1 VPSHETAGNGIG
13 IDASGVHNAI
23 FSIFATSAAPILC
36 AFVLELLP
44 RHRIHEEASMNRV
57 SGRRGVLSAEP
68 PIKRPGRPEGGKGA
82 MREGIMDAAEVVFA
96 NQGYAGTTLREIS
109 VLAGVTQALITYYFG
124 SKFDLFSETF
134 LRRAT
139 PIADARIESL
149 ARLQTDGKATDVVA
163 IVEAFLRP
171 VLDLRATEQ
180 GPAFLRLHARLH
192 TEPPNLSYELRKTAY
207 DESTHLYID
216 ALHKALPHLS
226 RLDVHWRMTLMIGTY
241 LYALSDTNRME
252 DMVPESYDPKDGS
265 RLMAETVA
273 FITGGICREPTKAVG
288 IHKKKAARSRVQI

>member
-1 VPSHETAGNGIG
+1 
-13 IDASGVHNAI
+13 
-23 FSIFATSAAPILC
+23 
-36 AFVLELLP
+36 
-44 RHRIHEEASMNRV
+44 MNRI
-57 SGRRGVLSAEP
+57 SGRRGVPSAEP
-68 PIKRPGRPEGGKGA
+68 PTKRPGRPEGGNGT
-82 MREGIMDAAEVVFA
+82 MRAGIMDAAEVVFA

-109 VLAGVTQALITYYFG
+109 ELAGVTQALISYYFG

-139 PIADARIESL
+139 AIGDARVESL
-149 ARLQTDGKATDVVA
+149 ARLQTEGKAGDVVA
-163 IVEAFLRP
+163 IVEAFLQP
-171 VLDLRATEQ
+171 VLLLRSTEH

-226 RLDVHWRMTLMIGTY
+226 RFDVHWRMTLMIGTY

-252 DMVPESYDPKDGS
+252 DMLPDAYDPKDAS
-265 RLMAETVA
+265 RLMTETVA
-273 FITGGICREPTKAVG
+273 FIVGGMCREATAPLAAAPTKA
-288 IHKKKAARSRVQI
+288 KRRRKTS

>member
-1 VPSHETAGNGIG
+1 MT
-13 IDASGVHNAI
+13 
-23 FSIFATSAAPILC
+23 
-36 AFVLELLP
+36 
-44 RHRIHEEASMNRV
+44 RV
-57 SGRRGVLSAEP
+57 SGRRGLASAAP
-68 PIKRPGRPEGGKGA
+68 PAKRPGRPEGGTGTKRA
-82 MREGIMDAAEVVFA
+82 AIMDAAEVVFA
-96 NQGYAGTTLREIS
+96 NQGYAGTTLREIAE
-109 VLAGVTQALITYYFG
+109 LAGATQALITYYFG

-139 PIADARIESL
+139 AIADARIESL
-149 ARLQTDGKATDVVA
+149 AKLRTEGRATDVVA
-163 IVEAFLRP
+163 IVEAFLQP
-171 VLDLRATEQ
+171 VVALRATPQ
-180 GPAFLRLHARLH
+180 GPDFLRLHARLH

-252 DMVPESYDPKDGS
+252 DMIPEAYDPKDAS

-273 FITGGICREPTKAVG
+273 FITGGMCRDARRDVTPPRRPGVPGKPV
-288 IHKKKAARSRVQI
+288 AAPQPAKRRSNAGTAITTRAKGKT

>member
-1 VPSHETAGNGIG
+1 VGNGIG
-13 IDASGVHNAI
+13 IDASGVRNAI
-23 FSIFATSAAPILC
+23 FSVFATSAAPILC
-36 AFVLELLP
+36 ASVLELLP
-44 RHRIHEEASMNRV
+44 RHRIPDEVSMSRV

-68 PIKRPGRPEGGKGA
+68 PIKRPGRPEGGKGT

-139 PIADARIESL
+139 LIADARIESL
-149 ARLQTDGKATDVVA
+149 AALQAEGKAKDVVA
-163 IVEAFLRP
+163 IVEAFLQP
-171 VLDLRATEQ
+171 VLQLRATEQ

-207 DESTHLYID
+207 DESTHLYIE
-216 ALHKALPHLS
+216 ALHHALPHLS
-226 RLDVHWRMTLMIGTY
+226 RLDIHWRMTLMIGTY

-252 DMVPESYDPKDGS
+252 DMVPESYDPRDGS

-273 FITGGICREPTKAVG
+273 FITGGMCREPTKPVVVD
-288 IHKKKAARSRVQI
+288 KKKTARSRVQI